1 MLRLR
6 PFKPADGAYLV
17 KWFDNEEMFTK
28 WSAGQFSYP
37 LTRQQVDDYCRKWEE
52 DSNGWPM
59 AVTDETGRVVGHLL
73 ITRKTVSFLDLLWW
87 IHPSEERDTEKK
99 CFLWLCGMRLRF

>member
-1 MLRLR
+1 MECRT
-6 PFKPADGAYLV
+6 V
-17 KWFDNEEMFTK
+17 
-28 WSAGQFSYP
+28 SYP

-73 ITRKTVSFLDLLWW
+73 MRNMDYQENSLFFGFIVVD
-87 IHPSEERDTEKK
+87 HPSEERDTEKK